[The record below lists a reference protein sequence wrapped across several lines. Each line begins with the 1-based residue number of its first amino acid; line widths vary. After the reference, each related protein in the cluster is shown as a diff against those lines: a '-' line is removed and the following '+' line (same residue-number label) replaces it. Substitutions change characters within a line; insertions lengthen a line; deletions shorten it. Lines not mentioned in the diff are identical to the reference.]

1 MRAECHG
8 FESKS
13 RVVLGVVALH
23 LCCLSPHYDSC
34 SVPRLAVCIGL
45 GLDMQISTQLKRAT
59 ARNADTGE
67 DEPAYY
73 RISKRSV
80 GNVLF
85 MSRDYCA

>member
-1 MRAECHG
+1 M
-8 FESKS
+8 
-13 RVVLGVVALH
+13 
-23 LCCLSPHYDSC
+23 Y
-34 SVPRLAVCIGL
+34 VCL

-67 DEPAYY
+67 DEPVYY